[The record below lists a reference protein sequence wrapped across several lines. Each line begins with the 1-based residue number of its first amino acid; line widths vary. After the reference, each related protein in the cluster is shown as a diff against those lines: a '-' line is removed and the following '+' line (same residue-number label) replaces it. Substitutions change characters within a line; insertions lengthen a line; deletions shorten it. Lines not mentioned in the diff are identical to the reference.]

1 MRFRHVSLVSALVA
15 FVVSIDAIGA
25 LVAGRRWLLFGAGTA
40 GVLLAVHI
48 ASHWTAVGLGGVSAF
63 GYLRHKFH
71 ARRSEKAP
79 RTEGKVLH
87 SAAFYDLFAWVIT
100 RGKERVFRVRTIE
113 QAGIQPGESV
123 LDVGCGTGT
132 LAIAA
137 KQRVGDSG
145 KTCGI
150 DASPEMI
157 ARARKKARR
166 ARLEVDF
173 RNAAIEALPF
183 ADGTFDTVL
192 STIMLHHLPDD
203 VRRRGIREMRRVL
216 KPGGRLFVVDF
227 GGETQDRHAWPHRH
241 RHGDFDLRRVIPEVN
256 ETGLT
261 DVESGPLGFRDLQ
274 FIRGTAP

>member
-15 FVVSIDAIGA
+15 FVVSIAAIGA
-25 LVAGRRWLLFGAGTA
+25 LFAGRRWLWFGAGTA

-48 ASHWTAVGLGGVSAF
+48 ASHWTAVGLGGVSAIGF
-63 GYLRHKFH
+63 LWDRLH
-71 ARRSEKAP
+71 ARRSEHAP
-79 RTEGKVLH
+79 RTQGIVLH
-87 SAAFYDLFAWVIT
+87 SALFYDLFAWVIT
-100 RGKERVFRVRTIE
+100 RGKERVFRERTIE
-113 QAGIQPGESV
+113 QAGIQPRESV

-137 KQRVGDSG
+137 KQRVGESG

-157 ARARKKARR
+157 ARARNKARK
-166 ARLEVDF
+166 AGLDLDF
-173 RNAAIEALPF
+173 RNAVIEALPF

-227 GGETQDRHAWPHRH
+227 GGDTKDRHAWGHRH

-256 ETGLT
+256 ETGLK
-261 DVESGPLGFRDLQ
+261 DVESGALGFRDLQ